1 MANKSQ
7 EEIYNAAAN
16 RAVTRS
22 LRTGQNGG
30 TPVTSEKKIADGIL
44 EFFSSTGPLQTALGG
59 IQSSVQQF
67 GGVVNGTSTG
77 SMDTRTYR
85 ALKYQYANMYV
96 KAALGEAATNI
107 DRAGDNALATI
118 DRASESLVK
127 TFQPVS
133 SFVGS
138 TLYTLTGMMKDPI
151 GSIGALPNT
160 VSSIMDKMNPGF
172 SQTITSTWQKNNI
185 QKLAE
190 MPGQLFGNIQQ
201 MVKTIDGVLAVPI
214 GLINDAYRG
223 FMELVGK
230 ISDFVNKI
238 FDGLSRAVDNIIDG
252 LFPGLTDFLAQ
263 AAAFTNQIGQISSAF
278 AGVNQIT
285 QFTNQL
291 TTGINQINSII
302 QNPLD
307 LAFAYAPPQLSQG
320 LYALQNPQAIIN
332 QFLPP
337 ELSQAFAGI
346 SKITGFGFN
355 GNMGFGLE
363 SVLEGFQGGVLAS
376 ILQGYATQ
384 FSILSPIFTGQSVTP
399 QYFANETGTVETPD
413 GTTYTTPN
421 NSRVVVG
428 RTPQPNYGQP
438 TIQNPVAF
446 IRDTTTPA
454 SETGRGRFNA
464 RTSEATRAQATAA
477 DIQMRAAVESG
488 RARGTTT
495 GTASPRRVD
504 V

>member
-107 DRAGDNALATI
+107 DRAGDNTLATI

-127 TFQPVS
+127 TFKPVS

-160 VSSIMDKMNPGF
+160 VGSIMDKMNPGF

-214 GLINDAYRG
+214 GFFG
-223 FMELVGK
+223 
-230 ISDFVNKI
+230 
-238 FDGLSRAVDNIIDG
+238 
-252 LFPGLTDFLAQ
+252 
-263 AAAFTNQIGQISSAF
+263 SSCSF
-278 AGVNQIT
+278 
-285 QFTNQL
+285 
-291 TTGINQINSII
+291 
-302 QNPLD
+302 
-307 LAFAYAPPQLSQG
+307 Y
-320 LYALQNPQAIIN
+320 
-332 QFLPP
+332 
-337 ELSQAFAGI
+337 
-346 SKITGFGFN
+346 
-355 GNMGFGLE
+355 
-363 SVLEGFQGGVLAS
+363 
-376 ILQGYATQ
+376 
-384 FSILSPIFTGQSVTP
+384 
-399 QYFANETGTVETPD
+399 
-413 GTTYTTPN
+413 
-421 NSRVVVG
+421 
-428 RTPQPNYGQP
+428 
-438 TIQNPVAF
+438 
-446 IRDTTTPA
+446 
-454 SETGRGRFNA
+454 
-464 RTSEATRAQATAA
+464 
-477 DIQMRAAVESG
+477 
-488 RARGTTT
+488 
-495 GTASPRRVD
+495 
-504 V
+504 

>member
-7 EEIYNAAAN
+7 EEIYNAAKN
-16 RAVTRS
+16 TAVTRS

-30 TPVTSEKKIADGIL
+30 TPVTSETKIADGIL
-44 EFFSSTGPLQTALGG
+44 EFFSSTGPLQTTLGG

-67 GGVVNGTSTG
+67 GGIVNGTSTG
-77 SMDTRTYR
+77 SMDARTYR

-133 SFVGS
+133 SFVGQ
-138 TLYTLTGMMKDPI
+138 TLTLTGMMKDPI
-151 GSIGALPNT
+151 GSVKALPNT

-201 MVKTIDGVLAVPI
+201 IVQTIDGIVAVPI

-291 TTGINQINSII
+291 TTGINQFNSII

-384 FSILSPIFTGQSVTP
+384 FSILSPIFTGQSVAP

-428 RTPQPNYGQP
+428 RTPQPNYGI
-438 TIQNPVAF
+438 TNKTADIFANTSAGDAALRRAGVNP
-446 IRDTTTPA
+446 
-454 SETGRGRFNA
+454 ENL
-464 RTSEATRAQATAA
+464 QATAA
-477 DIQMRAAVESG
+477 DIQKRAAVES
-488 RARGTTT
+488 RFSRETTT
-495 GTASPRRVD
+495 GTASPGRVD

>member
-16 RAVTRS
+16 RAVTES
-22 LRTGQNGG
+22 LRTGQND
-30 TPVTSEKKIADGIL
+30 EKKIADGIL

-67 GGVVNGTSTG
+67 GGIVNGTSTG
-77 SMDTRTYR
+77 SMDARTYR

-133 SFVGS
+133 SFVGQ
-138 TLYTLTGMMKDPI
+138 TLTLTGMMKDPI

-278 AGVNQIT
+278 AGINQIT

>member
-1 MANKSQ
+1 MSVSREQ
-7 EEIYNAAAN
+7 YQQAAIN
-16 RAVTRS
+16 QQTRT

-30 TPVTSEKKIADGIL
+30 TPVTSEIKIADGFL
-44 EFFSSTGPLQTALGG
+44 ELFSSTGPLQTTLGN
-59 IQSSVQQF
+59 IQESVQKF
-67 GGVVNGTSTG
+67 GSIVNGTQIG
-77 SMDTRTYR
+77 NIDERTYKT
-85 ALKYQYANMYV
+85 LKYQYANMYV
-96 KAALGEAATNI
+96 KTALGEAANNI
-107 DRAGDNALATI
+107 DLAGDNATATI

-127 TFQPVS
+127 TFKPVS

-138 TLYTLTGMMKDPI
+138 TLYTLTGMRKNPI
-151 GSIGALPNT
+151 GAVTDLPNT
-160 VSSIMDKMNPGF
+160 VGSLLDGVNPGF
-172 SQTITSTWQKNNI
+172 RAKLNSTWNKYNVE
-185 QKLAE
+185 KLAE

-201 MVKTIDGVLAVPI
+201 MVQTIDGILAVPI
-214 GLINDAYRG
+214 GLVNDLYRG

-230 ISDFVNKI
+230 LNDFVNKI
-238 FDGLSRAVDNIIDG
+238 FEGISKALNSVIDG

-278 AGVNQIT
+278 AGINQIT

-320 LYALQNPQAIIN
+320 LYTLQNPQAIIN

-337 ELSQAFAGI
+337 QLSEAFANI

-363 SVLEGFQGGVLAS
+363 SVLEGLQGGVLAS

-384 FSILSPIFTGQSVTP
+384 FSILSPLFTGQSVTP
-399 QYFANETGTVETPD
+399 QYFANETGTVETPN

-421 NSRVVVG
+421 NSRVPIG
-428 RTPQPNYGQP
+428 RTPQPNYGI
-438 TIQNPVAF
+438 TNKTADIFANTSAGDAALRRAGVNPNNLQA
-446 IRDTTTPA
+446 P
-454 SETGRGRFNA
+454 
-464 RTSEATRAQATAA
+464 AQATAA
-477 DIQMRAAVESG
+477 DIQKRAAVKSG
-488 RARGTTT
+488 FSRETTT